1 MHLTDDKVEVTVDA
15 RVINER
21 QNKGVKAILR
31 NFGVKTVTHNKWE
44 IQSLDPQLA
53 FVSLQSIKNPEGKP
67 YLILQS
73 KSVLLFGNVCG
84 YTLGSLQFDS
94 VDLVKDA

>member
-1 MHLTDDKVEVTVDA
+1 MHLTDDKVEVTVEA

-31 NFGVKTVTHNKWE
+31 NFGVKSVTHNKWE

-67 YLILQS
+67 YLILQR
-73 KSVLLFGNVCG
+73 KSVLLFGNVCR
-84 YTLGSLQFDS
+84 YMLGSLQFDS